1 MLVLFRFVRGCGTP
15 NLLLAWFI
23 VIAFVVS
30 YMWND
35 CVHHNLVALADI

>member
-15 NLLLAWFI
+15 DILLVLFI
-23 VIAFVVS
+23 VVVLVVS